1 MNSNFEA
8 RIIATLDTTRLR
20 QQVNL
25 LSGQYRLRLTQV
37 TVDTRDIGR
46 QIQEAINR
54 YRFTITINGA
64 NIDRAFNRL
73 QGNNALTQFAQRIR
87 SELFDG
93 AIDSAISKLQ
103 TQFEKLAQTGHS
115 ALPEIRNGLTEL
127 INLQN
132 AMEQTGDDQRL
143 INLYSVYDHQL
154 KLVKNSLSLVS
165 DEQSRLNAT
174 ASQFASALD
183 VQKLSTDMAVW
194 LEKNK
199 DAASGYAG
207 QVEQLQA
214 RLNEM
219 NAEGRISKT
228 ELKNLQ
234 TEFKQ
239 IQLAA
244 KSAGVGVSSFGK
256 EVLESA
262 KNLAKQYI
270 SITQAISALKNMFNA
285 VKEIDAAMIEL
296 KKVTDESDASYK
308 SFLKGAGK
316 TAKELGSTIKDI
328 VSSTADFARLGYNFA
343 DSQELAKVANIYSVV
358 GDDIANIGE
367 ATQSIISTMTAFGV
381 SAENSISIVDK
392 FNEVG
397 NRFAISSGG
406 IGDAL
411 TRSASSL
418 AAANNTLDQSI
429 ALITAANTVVQ
440 NPESVGTAFKTL
452 SMRIRGAKVELEEA
466 GLDAENMA
474 ETTATLR
481 DTLLGVA
488 KVDIM
493 KDKDTFKSTYQI
505 LDELSQHWQDLTDAE
520 QAAITEL
527 VAGKRQGN
535 IMSSLMNNFEIA
547 REALEAS
554 EESAGSALAE
564 HERAMQGIEARLNRL
579 TASFEEFSQAFMNT
593 DGVKGVIDLFT
604 NFLSILTK
612 IVQTFG
618 SFPTVIGVAAGALS
632 ATKNVGR
639 TKRRPLNMPTIM
651 LFCPIGQFRM
661 IILAIQGLNEAPI
674 CGKPGTPRLHFPF
687 GDELES

>member
-37 TVDTRDIGR
+37 TVDTRDVGR

-174 ASQFASALD
+174 ASQFANALD

-244 KSAGVGVSSFGK
+244 KSAGIGVSSFGK

-308 SFLKGAGK
+308 SFLKGAGT

-440 NPESVGTAFKTL
+440 NPESVGR
-452 SMRIRGAKVELEEA
+452 SCR
-466 GLDAENMA
+466 
-474 ETTATLR
+474 
-481 DTLLGVA
+481 
-488 KVDIM
+488 
-493 KDKDTFKSTYQI
+493 
-505 LDELSQHWQDLTDAE
+505 H
-520 QAAITEL
+520 
-527 VAGKRQGN
+527 
-535 IMSSLMNNFEIA
+535 
-547 REALEAS
+547 
-554 EESAGSALAE
+554 
-564 HERAMQGIEARLNRL
+564 
-579 TASFEEFSQAFMNT
+579 
-593 DGVKGVIDLFT
+593 
-604 NFLSILTK
+604 
-612 IVQTFG
+612 
-618 SFPTVIGVAAGALS
+618 
-632 ATKNVGR
+632 
-639 TKRRPLNMPTIM
+639 
-651 LFCPIGQFRM
+651 
-661 IILAIQGLNEAPI
+661 
-674 CGKPGTPRLHFPF
+674 
-687 GDELES
+687 

>member
-174 ASQFASALD
+174 ASQFASSLD

-194 LEKNK
+194 LNKNK
-199 DAASGYAG
+199 DSSAG
-207 QVEQLQA
+207 FAMQVEQLQA
-214 RLNEM
+214 RLREM

-234 TEFKQ
+234 TEFKEV
-239 IQLAA
+239 QLAA

-262 KNLAKQYI
+262 KNLAKQYL
-270 SITQAISALKNMFNA
+270 SVTQAIRVFKEMFSTVVEINSAMT
-285 VKEIDAAMIEL
+285 EL
-296 KKVTDESDASYK
+296 KKVTDEADSTYK
-308 SFLKGAGK
+308 NFLKGAGT

-328 VSSTADFARLGYNFA
+328 VSSTSDFARLGYTFSE
-343 DSQELAKVANIYSVV
+343 SQELAKVANIYATV
-358 GDDIANIGE
+358 GDEISGIDE
-367 ATQSIISTMTAFGV
+367 ATQSIISTMKAFNV
-381 SAENSISIVDK
+381 ETEDAISIVDK

-397 NRFAISSGG
+397 NGCPTAQRC
-406 IGDAL
+406 
-411 TRSASSL
+411 
-418 AAANNTLDQSI
+418 AA
-429 ALITAANTVVQ
+429 
-440 NPESVGTAFKTL
+440 
-452 SMRIRGAKVELEEA
+452 
-466 GLDAENMA
+466 
-474 ETTATLR
+474 
-481 DTLLGVA
+481 
-488 KVDIM
+488 
-493 KDKDTFKSTYQI
+493 
-505 LDELSQHWQDLTDAE
+505 
-520 QAAITEL
+520 
-527 VAGKRQGN
+527 
-535 IMSSLMNNFEIA
+535 
-547 REALEAS
+547 
-554 EESAGSALAE
+554 
-564 HERAMQGIEARLNRL
+564 
-579 TASFEEFSQAFMNT
+579 
-593 DGVKGVIDLFT
+593 
-604 NFLSILTK
+604 
-612 IVQTFG
+612 
-618 SFPTVIGVAAGALS
+618 
-632 ATKNVGR
+632 
-639 TKRRPLNMPTIM
+639 
-651 LFCPIGQFRM
+651 
-661 IILAIQGLNEAPI
+661 
-674 CGKPGTPRLHFPF
+674 
-687 GDELES
+687 

>member
-8 RIIATLDTTRLR
+8 RILATLDTSRLR

-64 NIDRAFNRL
+64 NIDRAL
-73 QGNNALTQFAQRIR
+73 NNLPRNDALTQFAQRIR
-87 SELFDG
+87 SQLFDG
-93 AIDSAISKLQ
+93 NIDTAISKLQ
-103 TQFEKLAQTGHS
+103 SQFEKLAQTGHS

-132 AMEQTGDDQRL
+132 EMEHTSDNQRL

-154 KLVKNSLSLVS
+154 NLVKNSLTLVS
-165 DEQSRLNAT
+165 EEQNRLNAT

-194 LEKNK
+194 LDKNK
-199 DAASGYAG
+199 NASAGFTG
-207 QVEQLQA
+207 QVQQLQA
-214 RLNEM
+214 RLREM
-219 NAEGRISKT
+219 NAEGRISKS
-228 ELKNLQ
+228 ELKELQ

-239 IQLAA
+239 VQLSA
-244 KSAGVGVSSFGK
+244 KNAGIGVSSFGK
-256 EVLESA
+256 EILESA

-270 SITQAISALKNMFNA
+270 SISQAINVTKKMFTT
-285 VKEIDAAMIEL
+285 VKEIDSAMTEL
-296 KKVTDESDASYK
+296 KKVTDETDATYK
-308 SFLKGAGK
+308 NFLKGAGS

-328 VSSTADFARLGYNFA
+328 VSSTSDFARLGYNFTDA
-343 DSQELAKVANIYSVV
+343 QELAKVANVYSVV
-358 GDDIANIGE
+358 GDEIDNIGE
-367 ATQSIISTMTAFGV
+367 ATQSIISTMTAFKV
-381 SAENSISIVDK
+381 NANDAISIVDK

-406 IGDAL
+406 IGEAL

-418 AAANNTLDQSI
+418 AAANNTLDESI
-429 ALITAANTVVQ
+429 ALITGANTVVQ

-452 SMRIRGAKVELEEA
+452 SMRIRGAKVELEAA

-481 DTLLGVA
+481 DTILGVA

-493 KDKDTFKSTYQI
+493 KDANTFKSTYQI
-505 LDELSQHWQDLTDAE
+505 LDELSQHWQDLTDTE

-527 VAGKRQGN
+527 MAGKRQGN
-535 IMSSLMNNFEIA
+535 IMSALMNNFDIA
-547 REALEAS
+547 REALAAS
-554 EESAGSALAE
+554 EESAGSALTE
-564 HERAMQGIEARLNRL
+564 HEKYMESIEAHLNRL
-579 TASFEEFSQAFMNT
+579 SAAFEEFSQAFLN
-593 DGVKGVIDLFT
+593 DKGLKSMIDTAT
-604 NFLSILTK
+604 NLLGIFSK
-612 IVQTFG
+612 IVQKVG
-618 SFPTVIGVAAGALS
+618 SFPTVMGIAAGALS
-632 ATKNVGR
+632 ATKNIGR
-639 TKRRPLNMPTIM
+639 TNRRPLNMPM
-651 LFCPIGQFRM
+651 LMTFCPIG
-661 IILAIQGLNEAPI
+661 
-674 CGKPGTPRLHFPF
+674 
-687 GDELES
+687 